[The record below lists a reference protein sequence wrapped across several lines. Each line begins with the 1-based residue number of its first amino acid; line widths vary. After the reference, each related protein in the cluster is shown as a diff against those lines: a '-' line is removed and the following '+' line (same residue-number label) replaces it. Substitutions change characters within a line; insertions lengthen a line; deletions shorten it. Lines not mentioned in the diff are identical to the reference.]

1 MFVILERRYVGGFYA
16 EALGKEKKCHSAVA
30 TALEVL
36 KTQSLL
42 LAPRGKESHAVKEL
56 FFGEIGKIIVY
67 KDFLHTCRMVN
78 QSMTEA
84 ALMET
89 KSAMGILIH
98 TPSSPQ

>member
-16 EALGKEKKCHSAVA
+16 ETLGKKEECYSAVA
-30 TALEVL
+30 TTLEVL

-42 LAPRGKESHAVKEL
+42 LAPVGKEVYVVKEL
-56 FFGEIGKIIVY
+56 LFGEIGKIVVY
-67 KDFLHTCRMVN
+67 EDFLHTCRIVS

-84 ALMET
+84 AHMEM

>member
-1 MFVILERRYVGGFYA
+1 MFVILERWYVGGFHA
-16 EALGKEKKCHSAVA
+16 ETLGKEKKCHSAVA
-30 TALEVL
+30 TALKVL
-36 KTQSLL
+36 ETQSLL

>member
-1 MFVILERRYVGGFYA
+1 MVITPCLLTLASCLFTHQRWFAVFVILEGRYVGGFHA

-42 LAPRGKESHAVKEL
+42 LAPRGKESYVANEL

-67 KDFLHTCRMVN
+67 EDFLHT
-78 QSMTEA
+78 
-84 ALMET
+84 
-89 KSAMGILIH
+89 
-98 TPSSPQ
+98 